1 MQLRRH
7 APLLQWLQVVS
18 VQRRPARRRLTLLIS
33 NRHGWVWTKSSKHL
47 VPSSADARSGAPAAG
62 RESRSPPP
70 IFGITAEHEVLC
82 WHIPSPKVALYELHQ
97 LAAAPA
103 QDGFEA
109 IQCETAR
116 LLKGG
121 LWWKRQLMSIGHYI
135 DEGRP
140 AMSEC
145 GGERLIQI
153 RGILHAKP

>member
-1 MQLRRH
+1 MAGSGRKARNTSFLPVPTR
-7 APLLQWLQVVS
+7 A
-18 VQRRPARRRLTLLIS
+18 PARPQLE
-33 NRHGWVWTKSSKHL
+33 
-47 VPSSADARSGAPAAG
+47 
-62 RESRSPPP
+62 ESRVRPHDL
-70 IFGITAEHEVLC
+70 GITAEHEILW

-103 QDGFEA
+103 QDGFET

-135 DEGRP
+135 DEGGP

-145 GGERLIQI
+145 RGERLIQI

>member
-1 MQLRRH
+1 MHLSSSGFRSF
-7 APLLQWLQVVS
+7 S
-18 VQRRPARRRLTLLIS
+18 VQRRSARRQIDFAHFQPAR
-33 NRHGWVWTKSSKHL
+33 HGSVWTKSSKHL
-47 VPSSADARSGAPAAG
+47 VPSSADAPLRRARSWKRVAFAPTI
-62 RESRSPPP
+62 S
-70 IFGITAEHEVLC
+70 GITAERAVLW

-103 QDGFEA
+103 QDGFET
-109 IQCETAR
+109 IQCETAC

-135 DEGRP
+135 NEGGP

-145 GGERLIQI
+145 RGERLIQI